1 MKFTPHCSSY
11 QQKLLPRMR
20 YLVAA
25 VVSLMIMPPSQ
36 SNAAQNNIGDLEI
49 YKAAEGGKVTITMML
64 DTSGSMTQTQ
74 AGSNACDL
82 NGVANTT
89 TNYSSTYDTSA
100 TTPSYR
106 RYYCIGRDNRKYYDR
121 LTRLKDA
128 IFALMDS
135 TALDSNK
142 VAIGIGQFSS
152 QSDSNNTTKTADGTS
167 GKIVVPAKLLDNA
180 QRLEI
185 KTAVANMFGG
195 NGTPAANAYAEVG
208 PTCWEKPR
216 MMV

>member
-1 MKFTPHCSSY
+1 MKITKRHPSSV
-11 QQKLLPRMR
+11 QRLLPSLK
-20 YLVAA
+20 YLV
-25 VVSLMIMPPSQ
+25 VVMASIGIMPPSQ
-36 SNAAQNNIGDLEI
+36 ADVVQKNVGDLEI

-135 TALDSNK
+135 TCLLYTSPSPRDGLLSRMP
-142 VAIGIGQFSS
+142 SS
-152 QSDSNNTTKTADGTS
+152 A
-167 GKIVVPAKLLDNA
+167 
-180 QRLEI
+180 
-185 KTAVANMFGG
+185 
-195 NGTPAANAYAEVG
+195 
-208 PTCWEKPR
+208 
-216 MMV
+216 